1 MYYLRCCV
9 THRYM
14 KHFKEDSKIGLNL
27 RDLKPQLPA
36 ATATADGTAPWLSS
50 APPLLVIGTE
60 NDFIVDEQ

>member
-1 MYYLRCCV
+1 
-9 THRYM
+9 M